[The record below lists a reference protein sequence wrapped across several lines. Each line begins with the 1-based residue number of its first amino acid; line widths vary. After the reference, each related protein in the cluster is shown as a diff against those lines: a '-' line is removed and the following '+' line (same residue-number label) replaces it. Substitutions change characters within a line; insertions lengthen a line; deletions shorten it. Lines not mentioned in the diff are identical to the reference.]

1 MVERDPLPTNPFDA
15 DDGCDLDT
23 LLHPSQAFDR
33 PSDVVND
40 PDLSLDEKR
49 AILAS
54 WASDACAVE
63 AAPALRRRPGGK
75 GLVRFDEVMEA
86 LRALDQ
92 QARDE
97 AAGPICAGLGSG
109 KVPSPLMRERDFRS
123 AEGMQRAAGQ

>member
-1 MVERDPLPTNPFDA
+1 MMEHKPIPSAAFD
-15 DDGCDLDT
+15 DDDLSDLDS

-40 PDLSLDEKR
+40 PVLSLNEKR

-63 AAPALRRRPGGK
+63 AMPSLRRTPGRRH
-75 GLVRFDEVMEA
+75 LVQFDEVMEA

-97 AAGPICAGLGSG
+97 VGRAGARGIETRATRRREPSDDGQGFSLG
-109 KVPSPLMRERDFRS
+109 
-123 AEGMQRAAGQ
+123 